1 MYATMIYHNTSTLDG
16 TNKTDIKEIEI
27 TILPMT
33 MRNVEQ
39 REYSSERQNEKAHM
53 KGYAKLRLHLSNTD
67 IYDRKYRNQ
76 HKCL

>member
-1 MYATMIYHNTSTLDG
+1 MYATMIYNTPTLDG

-27 TILPMT
+27 IILSIT
-33 MRNVEQ
+33 MRNIEQ

-53 KGYAKLRLHLSNTD
+53 KGYAKLRLHLLNID
-67 IYDRKYRNQ
+67 VYDRKYW